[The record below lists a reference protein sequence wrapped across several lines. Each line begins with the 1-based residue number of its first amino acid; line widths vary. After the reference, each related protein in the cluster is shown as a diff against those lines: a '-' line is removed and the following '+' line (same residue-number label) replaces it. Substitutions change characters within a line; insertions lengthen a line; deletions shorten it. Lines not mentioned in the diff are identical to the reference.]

1 MWVLSTFTVRRKK
14 IRKPTPEITDIIVME
29 QCNHYLKAAVFRQPL
44 KWKAHGKKW
53 NRIIQSKGTHCTTA
67 LAHIIPNQK
76 IQWGPSPLS
85 KFQCPCGCGC
95 KLVQRV
101 LWTGSWIPQRERV
114 CVPYTAWSVSAG
126 GGKRKDCPLQCYAAM
141 FQQKLRFGSWVSHTL
156 SLLITLQCPPSPV
169 APRVK

>member
-67 LAHIIPNQK
+67 LAHIIPNKK

-126 GGKRKDCPLQCYAAM
+126 GGMQCTAYTTCSVSADKWSISEKCSHAAGR
-141 FQQKLRFGSWVSHTL
+141 Q
-156 SLLITLQCPPSPV
+156 
-169 APRVK
+169 